1 MNRSILRRICLPAAL
16 LAILA
21 VSFASHQA
29 SAEDRQPTP
38 VAKQSVETAPA
49 TTVAT
54 VEKDAAQD
62 TTAPAGQGQDAEDVW
77 SPDTSPTQMACGDR
91 RCSGS
96 LQCCWYQR
104 CSAGRCVAW

>member
-21 VSFASHQA
+21 VSVAGHQA
-29 SAEDRQPTP
+29 AAGDRDPAP
-38 VAKQSVETAPA
+38 VAKQTLDTAPA
-49 TTVAT
+49 TTAAPDPTAEPGAT
-54 VEKDAAQD
+54 TEQAEPAQD
-62 TTAPAGQGQDAEDVW
+62 GEDVW